1 MRYRR
6 GHERAVMLRWRQEQG
21 GISLPVCWVSQWW
34 HQMPRE
40 PAVRIDV
47 HQELLNTDA
56 RAIAAQQLAQGCR
69 AFGFTVTRFPTEAE
83 LATFHPGK
91 GIRGE
96 PLLRASGG
104 LIKLPDEGLPR
115 GRALW
120 WKAQCVYSRFTGLL
134 PRRFVIAEMPK

>member
-1 MRYRR
+1 
-6 GHERAVMLRWRQEQG
+6 MLHWRQEQG
-21 GISLPVCWVSQWW
+21 GISLPMCGVSQRW

-56 RAIAAQQLAQGCR
+56 GKIAAQQLAQGRR
-69 AFGFTVTRFPTEAE
+69 AFGFTLTRFPTEAE
-83 LATFHPGK
+83 LATFNPGK

-96 PLLRASGG
+96 PLLRASGR
-104 LIKLPDEGLPR
+104 LVKLPDEGLHR
-115 GRALW
+115 SRALW
-120 WKAQCVYSRFTGLL
+120 WKAQCVHSRVTGLL